1 MRKII
6 TFAAVTAL
14 AGSVFA
20 ANIDQ
25 DTKEIGI
32 VGGVD
37 FDTAFGTEI
46 DLTLKGGYFW
56 IDYLE
61 FGGLIG
67 LFDND
72 AVKAYELGAFAEYN
86 FVLETPV
93 IPYIGAAL
101 SYGSTEVQ
109 IGDTAPKL
117 DESAAIGSFNVGIKY
132 FITDDVAL
140 DTDFIFRIASS
151 DVFPEDNEVTDT
163 DIQWRI
169 GLRFFWE

>member
-1 MRKII
+1 MRKFI

-25 DTKEIGI
+25 DTKEIG
-32 VGGVD
+32 VAGGVD

-56 IDYLE
+56 IDYLA

-67 LFDND
+67 VFDND
-72 AVKAYELGAFAEYN
+72 AVKAWELGAFAEYN
-86 FVLETPV
+86 FVLEAPV

-101 SYGSTEVQ
+101 SYGTTEVEIANQ
-109 IGDTAPKL
+109 AKM

-140 DTDFIFRIASS
+140 DTDFVFRIASS
-151 DVFPEDNEVTDT
+151 EVFPEDDKISDT

-169 GLRFFWE
+169 GLRFFWD

>member
-1 MRKII
+1 MRKFI
-6 TFAAVTAL
+6 TFIAVTAL

-37 FDTAFGTEI
+37 FDTAFGTEV

-67 LFDND
+67 ISDND
-72 AVKAYELGAFAEYN
+72 VVSAYELGAFAEYN
-86 FVLETPV
+86 FVLEAPV
-93 IPYIGAAL
+93 IPYIGVAL
-101 SYGSTEVQ
+101 SYGSTEMQ
-109 IGDTAPKL
+109 LKSNISPSYFQEYSQNQLTFQTMIL
-117 DESAAIGSFNVGIKY
+117 LLLLLFN
-132 FITDDVAL
+132 
-140 DTDFIFRIASS
+140 
-151 DVFPEDNEVTDT
+151 
-163 DIQWRI
+163 
-169 GLRFFWE
+169 